1 MKKKWIKIDKG
12 LLYRNLETVDDEDK
26 QLLLKIQNG
35 EQLDKKIVDELKKR
49 KTVQLEVIK
58 YYKVEK
64 GQNYSE

>member
-35 EQLDKKIVDELKKR
+35 E
-49 KTVQLEVIK
+49 
-58 YYKVEK
+58 
-64 GQNYSE
+64 